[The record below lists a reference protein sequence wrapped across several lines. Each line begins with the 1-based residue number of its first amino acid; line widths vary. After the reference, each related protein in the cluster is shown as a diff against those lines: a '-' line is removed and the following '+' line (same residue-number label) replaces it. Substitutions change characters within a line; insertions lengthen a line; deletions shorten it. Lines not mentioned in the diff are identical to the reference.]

1 MLDYLKKAPF
11 IGAFFFVS
19 LLSVQS
25 SQASQSDAEQLCQA
39 HEYDEVATLEKVYD
53 GDTIKLTDGRKVR
66 LIAINTPEMGHSQ
79 RPEQAYAAD
88 ARDTLKNLFIKN
100 RRVKLKWGKDKKDR
114 FKRLLAHVFTED
126 GQNVAALLLRRGLGY
141 AIVVP
146 PNEWQIDCY
155 FSLEQEAKRASR
167 GIWNHPNYLPKAP
180 SKLSSEKTGFQVIEG
195 EVTGIGR
202 GKKTIWLDMGTGFA
216 LRVNRKHL
224 QNFTETPILELKGR
238 RVRVRGWVSFY
249 NDKLRMSL
257 KHPYMLTV
265 LD

>member
-25 SQASQSDAEQLCQA
+25 SQSDTEQLCQA

-88 ARDTLKNLFIKN
+88 ARDTLRKLFIKN

-126 GQNVAALLLRRGLGY
+126 GQNVAALLIRRGLGY
-141 AIVVP
+141 
-146 PNEWQIDCY
+146 EWQIDCY

-167 GIWNHPNYLPKAP
+167 GIWNHPNYLPKDP
-180 SKLSSEKTGFQVIEG
+180 SKLSPEKTGFQVIEG

-224 QNFTETPILELKGR
+224 QNFTETPILELEGK